1 MTAGAKTKVMTL
13 IGKRLDNKGVKMKIY
28 RVVLYRNGKELI
40 GAGGPDLNQL
50 LNWANDCQKEDK
62 TIIYKVWEA

>member
-1 MTAGAKTKVMTL
+1 
-13 IGKRLDNKGVKMKIY
+13 MKIY

-50 LNWANDCQKEDK
+50 LNWAKECQEEDK
-62 TIIYKVWEA
+62 TITYKIWEA

>member
-1 MTAGAKTKVMTL
+1 MRVRTL
-13 IGKRLDNKGVKMKIY
+13 IGKRLDNKEGKMKIY

-50 LNWANDCQKEDK
+50 LNWAKDCQKEDK
-62 TIIYKVWEA
+62 TITYKIWEA